1 MDTTGVNKDYS
12 PRDKHNFRAALI
24 IRVKFIFE
32 LFDKKVKP
40 EVRFI
45 EFQKKVPGAKSRKIL
60 LVFCK
65 N

>member
-40 EVRFI
+40 EV
-45 EFQKKVPGAKSRKIL
+45 
-60 LVFCK
+60 
-65 N
+65 